1 MVPKA
6 RINARPSRSNP
17 LQCTPVGVAR
27 WPGLVN
33 TMQPAMHQPADTA
46 LFATAVLAVAS
57 AALTGLGLRQ
67 PRCAGWALWVAAMWL
82 TTLGTAAQALW
93 PGPQGTALAA
103 PLLLQW
109 PLVTLLGLRQFH
121 ARRAWPGSPRSDI
134 GLLAG
139 AVLAAVVLPL
149 QGGSEGDSAAGL
161 ALCSALVHLYAAA
174 VIFMAPGGRDA
185 TPLQGLAATMALVA
199 FGPGLA
205 LLTADPAGPLL
216 AAQTAAQTAA
226 QWAAQPHIPATMAR
240 AVGAALGSVVLA
252 FVALTLLCERT
263 ERQLRESRRRLRVL
277 ANMDT
282 LTTVPNRRHF
292 DELASHALRNDPAG
306 SAVLLLFDVDHFKQ
320 INDRLGHAAGDR
332 ALCLVAGSVLEHLR
346 AHDVAGRHG
355 GDEFVLLLRRAA
367 TADAMAVAQRI
378 VAEVQRRAQAK
389 ALPALS
395 LSFGLVQVGAAEPL
409 DAALRRADQALYE
422 AKRQGRSRAVAALGD
437 ENRPV
442 FSESRR
448 LGLLPC

>member
-6 RINARPSRSNP
+6 RFKAHPGRSNP

-27 WPGLVN
+27 WPALMN
-33 TMQPAMHQPADTA
+33 TMRPTMHQPADTA

-57 AALTGLGLRQ
+57 AALTGLGLRR
-67 PRCAGWALWVAAMWL
+67 PRFAGWALWVTAMWL

-121 ARRAWPGSPRSDI
+121 ARRAWPGSPRSDM

-139 AVLAAVVLPL
+139 AVLAAAVLPL
-149 QGGSEGDSAAGL
+149 QGSSEADSAAGL

-185 TPLQGLAATMALVA
+185 TPLQGLGATMALVA
-199 FGPGLA
+199 FAPGLA
-205 LLTADPAGPLL
+205 LLTPDPTGPLL
-216 AAQTAAQTAA
+216 AAQVAVQTAAQTAA
-226 QWAAQPHIPATMAR
+226 EPHIPATVAR

-282 LTTVPNRRHF
+282 LTPVPNRRHF
-292 DELASHALRNDPAG
+292 DELASKALRNDPAG

-346 AHDVAGRHG
+346 AHDVAGRQG
-355 GDEFVLLLRRAA
+355 GDEFVLLLRRAS
-367 TADAMAVAQRI
+367 TSDAMAVAQRI
-378 VAEVQRRAQAK
+378 AAEVQRRAQAK

-409 DAALRRADQALYE
+409 AGALRRADQALYE

-437 ENRPV
+437 ESRPV